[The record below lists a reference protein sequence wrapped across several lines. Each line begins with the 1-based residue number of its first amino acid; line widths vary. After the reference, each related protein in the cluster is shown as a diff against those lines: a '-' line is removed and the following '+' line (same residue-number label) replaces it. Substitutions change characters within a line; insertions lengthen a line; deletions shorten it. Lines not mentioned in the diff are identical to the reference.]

1 MRTSVSVLTM
11 TLLLGVARLP
21 AQARLD
27 RTPNLG
33 GTWVPEPGVL
43 QFNFLH
49 RFVVGPSVALN
60 QVRNTPMFTFALG
73 LPARLALGVHYAT
86 SSTTAAKPNE
96 FELYGRWQVTSPER
110 SRFVVALT
118 PAYNAASKSFD
129 GELSADYT
137 AGSLTLS
144 GAVRAM
150 SQPYDS
156 NKARAALAA
165 GVAVRLNDY
174 VALTGDV
181 ASLMSP
187 SPLEKPAWGA
197 GLLFQIPNSPHLF
210 SLHVSNVDVNTI
222 EGASRRGFF
231 RGGSN
236 LLYGFEFTIP
246 LHLSRFGAWF
256 GKSPRPASVAGDA
269 DATVAATLTIAA
281 MKFPADTVVISAGQ
295 AVRWN
300 NTDPLGHTISFAAGS
315 GEANSELIPTNG
327 AYVHRFN
334 RPGTYAYYCTP
345 HPFMKGVVV
354 VK

>member
-1 MRTSVSVLTM
+1 MRTSLLIFTTV
-11 TLLLGVARLP
+11 LLLGGARLP
-21 AQARLD
+21 AQTRLD

-33 GTWVPEPGVL
+33 GTWIPDPGVL

-49 RFVVGPSVALN
+49 RFVVGQSVALN
-60 QVRNTPMFTFALG
+60 KVRNTPMFTFALG
-73 LPARLALGVHYAT
+73 LPARTALGVHYAT
-86 SSTTAAKPNE
+86 NSTTAAKPNE

-110 SRFVVALT
+110 SRLVVALT
-118 PAYNAASKSFD
+118 PAYNAASSSFD
-129 GELSADYT
+129 GEVAADYAT
-137 AGSLTLS
+137 GPLTVS
-144 GAVRAM
+144 GAIRAM

-156 NKARAALAA
+156 NKARTALAA

-197 GLLFQIPNSPHLF
+197 GFLFQIPNSPHLF

-222 EGASRRGFF
+222 ESASRRGFF

-246 LHLSRFGAWF
+246 LHLNRFGAWF
-256 GKSPRPASVAGDA
+256 GKRPPAATSGDA
-269 DATVAATLTIAA
+269 GTPVAATVTIGG
-281 MKFPADTVVISAGQ
+281 MRFRADTVTISAGA

-300 NTDPLGHTISFAAGS
+300 NADPVAHTVTFDG
-315 GEANSELIPTNG
+315 GEPGSELIGPNG
-327 AYVHRFN
+327 SFVHRFE
-334 RPGTYAYYCTP
+334 RPGTYTYNCTP

-354 VK
+354 VQ